1 MAELSDQEM
10 LRYNRQIILRGFD
23 FDGQEALKDSRVLV
37 VGLGG
42 LGCAASQYLA
52 SAGVGNLT
60 LLDFDTVSLS
70 NLQRQTLH
78 SDATVGQPKVE
89 SARYAL
95 TRINPHIAITP
106 VNALLDDAELAAL
119 IAEHDLVLDCT
130 DNVAVRNQLNA
141 GCFAAKVP
149 LVSGAAIRMEGQ
161 ITVFTYQD
169 GEPCYRCLS
178 RLFGE
183 NALTCVEA
191 GVMAPLI
198 GVIGSLQA
206 MEAIKLL
213 AGYGKPA
220 SGKIVM
226 YDAMTC
232 QFREMKLM
240 RNPGCEVR
248 AVIATSSQIR
258 RGTPPRHQQFM
269 RMQNVRLNRRSA
281 KRSQP
286 VLFKLR
292 HSGFHRRIANHLLCH
307 IQWQRN

>member
-10 LRYNRQIILRGFD
+10 MRYNRQIILRGFD
-23 FDGQEALKDSRVLV
+23 FEGQEALKEARVLV
-37 VGLGG
+37 VGVGG
-42 LGCAASQYLA
+42 LGCAATQYLA
-52 SAGVGNLT
+52 GAGVGHLT
-60 LLDFDTVSLS
+60 LLDFDTVSVS

-78 SDATVGQPKVE
+78 SDATVGQPKVL
-89 SARYAL
+89 SARDAL
-95 TRINPHIAITP
+95 ARINPYIAITP
-106 VNALLDDAELAAL
+106 VNALLDESEIHTL

-130 DNVAVRNQLNA
+130 DNVSIRNQLNA
-141 GCFAAKVP
+141 GCFAARIP

-161 ITVFTYQD
+161 ITVFTYQQ

-213 AGYGKPA
+213 ANYGKPA

-240 RNPGCEVR
+240 RNPGCEVCSR
-248 AVIATSSQIR
+248 
-258 RGTPPRHQQFM
+258 
-269 RMQNVRLNRRSA
+269 
-281 KRSQP
+281 
-286 VLFKLR
+286 
-292 HSGFHRRIANHLLCH
+292 
-307 IQWQRN
+307 

>member
-1 MAELSDQEM
+1 MSAELSDQEM

-23 FDGQEALKDSRVLV
+23 FDGQEALKAARVLV

-42 LGCAASQYLA
+42 LGCAAAPYLA
-52 SAGVGNLT
+52 AAGTGHLT
-60 LLDFDTVSLS
+60 LLDFDTVALS

-78 SDATVGQPKVE
+78 RDATIGQPKVD
-89 SARYAL
+89 SARNMLVA
-95 TRINPHIAITP
+95 INPHIQIDA
-106 VNALLDDAELAAL
+106 VNALLDETQLLELVAK
-119 IAEHDLVLDCT
+119 HDLVMDCT
-130 DNVAVRNQLNA
+130 DNVAIRNQLNQC
-141 GCFAAKVP
+141 CFTLEKP

-161 ITVFTYQD
+161 ISVFTYQD

-191 GVMAPLI
+191 GVMAPLV

-213 AGYGKPA
+213 ANYGTPA

-232 QFREMKLM
+232 QFREMKLP
-240 RNPGCEVR
+240 RNTHCEVCGSH
-248 AVIATSSQIR
+248 SS
-258 RGTPPRHQQFM
+258 
-269 RMQNVRLNRRSA
+269 
-281 KRSQP
+281 
-286 VLFKLR
+286 
-292 HSGFHRRIANHLLCH
+292 
-307 IQWQRN
+307 

>member
-10 LRYNRQIILRGFD
+10 MRYNRQIILRGFD
-23 FDGQEALKDSRVLV
+23 FEGQEALKEARVLV

-42 LGCAASQYLA
+42 LGCAVTQYLA
-52 SAGVGNLT
+52 GAGVGQLT
-60 LLDFDTVSLS
+60 LLDFDTVSVS

-78 SDATVGQPKVE
+78 SDATVGQPKVL
-89 SARYAL
+89 SARDAL
-95 TRINPHIAITP
+95 ARINPYIAITP
-106 VNALLDDAELAAL
+106 VNALLGDSEIHSL

-130 DNVAVRNQLNA
+130 DNVSIRNQLNA
-141 GCFAAKVP
+141 GCFAARIP

-161 ITVFTYQD
+161 ITVFTYQE

-213 AGYGKPA
+213 ANYGKPA

-240 RNPGCEVR
+240 RNPGCEVCSR
-248 AVIATSSQIR
+248 
-258 RGTPPRHQQFM
+258 
-269 RMQNVRLNRRSA
+269 
-281 KRSQP
+281 
-286 VLFKLR
+286 
-292 HSGFHRRIANHLLCH
+292 
-307 IQWQRN
+307 

>member
-1 MAELSDQEM
+1 MTELSDQEM

-89 SARYAL
+89 SARDAL

-106 VNALLDDAELAAL
+106 VNALLDDAELAAM
-119 IAEHDLVLDCT
+119 IAKHDLVLDCT

-141 GCFAAKVP
+141 GCFVAKVP

-198 GVIGSLQA
+198 GVDWFVAGNGSDQT
-206 MEAIKLL
+206 
-213 AGYGKPA
+213 AGRLWQSRPAGKV
-220 SGKIVM
+220 VM

-240 RNPGCEVR
+240 RNPGCEVCG
-248 AVIATSSQIR
+248 Q
-258 RGTPPRHQQFM
+258 
-269 RMQNVRLNRRSA
+269 
-281 KRSQP
+281 
-286 VLFKLR
+286 
-292 HSGFHRRIANHLLCH
+292 
-307 IQWQRN
+307 

>member
-10 LRYNRQIILRGFD
+10 MRYNRQIILRGFD
-23 FDGQEALKDSRVLV
+23 FEGQEALKEARVLV
-37 VGLGG
+37 VGVGG
-42 LGCAASQYLA
+42 LGCAATQYLA
-52 SAGVGNLT
+52 GAGVGHLT
-60 LLDFDTVSLS
+60 LLDFDTVSVS

-78 SDATVGQPKVE
+78 SDATVGQPKVL
-89 SARYAL
+89 SARDAL
-95 TRINPHIAITP
+95 ARINPYIAITP
-106 VNALLDDAELAAL
+106 VNALLDESEIHML
-119 IAEHDLVLDCT
+119 ITEHDLVLDCT
-130 DNVAVRNQLNA
+130 DNVSIRNQLNA
-141 GCFAAKVP
+141 GCFAARIP

-161 ITVFTYQD
+161 ITVFTYQER
-169 GEPCYRCLS
+169 EPCYRCLS

-213 AGYGKPA
+213 ANYGKPA

-240 RNPGCEVR
+240 RNPTCEVCG
-248 AVIATSSQIR
+248 S
-258 RGTPPRHQQFM
+258 
-269 RMQNVRLNRRSA
+269 
-281 KRSQP
+281 
-286 VLFKLR
+286 
-292 HSGFHRRIANHLLCH
+292 
-307 IQWQRN
+307 

>member
-1 MAELSDQEM
+1 M
-10 LRYNRQIILRGFD
+10 L
-23 FDGQEALKDSRVLV
+23 
-37 VGLGG
+37 
-42 LGCAASQYLA
+42 
-52 SAGVGNLT
+52 
-60 LLDFDTVSLS
+60 
-70 NLQRQTLH
+70 
-78 SDATVGQPKVE
+78 
-89 SARYAL
+89 SARDAL
-95 TRINPHIAITP
+95 ARINPYIAITP
-106 VNALLDDAELAAL
+106 VNALLEENQIHAL

-130 DNVAVRNQLNA
+130 DNISIRNQLNA
-141 GCFAAKVP
+141 GCFAAVVP

-161 ITVFTYQD
+161 ITVFTYQE

-213 AGYGKPA
+213 ANYGKPA

-240 RNPGCEVR
+240 RNPGCEVCSR
-248 AVIATSSQIR
+248 
-258 RGTPPRHQQFM
+258 
-269 RMQNVRLNRRSA
+269 
-281 KRSQP
+281 
-286 VLFKLR
+286 
-292 HSGFHRRIANHLLCH
+292 
-307 IQWQRN
+307 

>member
-10 LRYNRQIILRGFD
+10 MRYNRQIILRGFD
-23 FDGQEALKDSRVLV
+23 FEGQEALKDARVLV
-37 VGLGG
+37 VGVG
-42 LGCAASQYLA
+42 LGCAATQYLA
-52 SAGVGNLT
+52 GAGVGHLT
-60 LLDFDTVSLS
+60 LLDFDTVSVS

-78 SDATVGQPKVE
+78 SDATVGQPKVL
-89 SARYAL
+89 SARDAL
-95 TRINPHIAITP
+95 ARINPYIAITP
-106 VNALLDDAELAAL
+106 VNALLDESEIHTL
-119 IAEHDLVLDCT
+119 ITEPDLVLDCT
-130 DNVAVRNQLNA
+130 DNVSIRNQLNA
-141 GCFAAKVP
+141 GCFAARIP

-161 ITVFTYQD
+161 ITVFTYQE

-213 AGYGKPA
+213 ANYGKPA

-240 RNPGCEVR
+240 RNPTCEVCG
-248 AVIATSSQIR
+248 S
-258 RGTPPRHQQFM
+258 
-269 RMQNVRLNRRSA
+269 
-281 KRSQP
+281 
-286 VLFKLR
+286 
-292 HSGFHRRIANHLLCH
+292 
-307 IQWQRN
+307 

>member
-1 MAELSDQEM
+1 MSAELSDQEM

-23 FDGQEALKDSRVLV
+23 FDGQEALKAARVLV

-42 LGCAASQYLA
+42 LGCAAAPYLA
-52 SAGVGNLT
+52 AAGVGHLT
-60 LLDFDTVSLS
+60 LLDFDTVALS

-78 SDATVGQPKVE
+78 RDATIGQPKVD
-89 SARYAL
+89 SARDML
-95 TRINPHIAITP
+95 VTINPHIEIET
-106 VNALLDDAELAAL
+106 VNALLDEAQLLERVAQ
-119 IAEHDLVLDCT
+119 HDLVLDCT
-130 DNVAVRNQLNA
+130 DNVAIRNQLNQC
-141 GCFAAKVP
+141 CFTTKKP

-161 ITVFTYQD
+161 ISVFTYQD

-191 GVMAPLI
+191 GVMAPLV

-213 AGYGKPA
+213 ANYGTPA

-232 QFREMKLM
+232 QFREMKLP
-240 RNPGCEVR
+240 RNSHCEVCG
-248 AVIATSSQIR
+248 THSS
-258 RGTPPRHQQFM
+258 
-269 RMQNVRLNRRSA
+269 
-281 KRSQP
+281 
-286 VLFKLR
+286 
-292 HSGFHRRIANHLLCH
+292 
-307 IQWQRN
+307 

>member
-10 LRYNRQIILRGFD
+10 MRYNRQIILRGFD
-23 FDGQEALKDSRVLV
+23 FEGQEALKEARVLV
-37 VGLGG
+37 VGVGG
-42 LGCAASQYLA
+42 LGCAATQYLA
-52 SAGVGNLT
+52 GAGVGHLT
-60 LLDFDTVSLS
+60 LLDFDTVSVS

-78 SDATVGQPKVE
+78 SDATVGQPKVL
-89 SARYAL
+89 SARDAL
-95 TRINPHIAITP
+95 ARINPYIAITP
-106 VNALLDDAELAAL
+106 VNALLDESEIHTL
-119 IAEHDLVLDCT
+119 ITEHDLVLDCT
-130 DNVAVRNQLNA
+130 DNVSIRNQLNA
-141 GCFAAKVP
+141 GCFAARIP

-161 ITVFTYQD
+161 ITVFTNQE

-213 AGYGKPA
+213 ANYGKPA

-240 RNPGCEVR
+240 RNPGCEVCG
-248 AVIATSSQIR
+248 Q
-258 RGTPPRHQQFM
+258 
-269 RMQNVRLNRRSA
+269 
-281 KRSQP
+281 
-286 VLFKLR
+286 
-292 HSGFHRRIANHLLCH
+292 
-307 IQWQRN
+307 

>member
-10 LRYNRQIILRGFD
+10 MRYNRQIILRGFD
-23 FDGQEALKDSRVLV
+23 FEGQEALKEARVLV
-37 VGLGG
+37 VGVGG
-42 LGCAASQYLA
+42 LGCAATQYLA
-52 SAGVGNLT
+52 GAGVGHLT
-60 LLDFDTVSLS
+60 LLDFDTVSVS

-78 SDATVGQPKVE
+78 SDATVGQPKVL
-89 SARYAL
+89 SARDAL
-95 TRINPHIAITP
+95 ARINPYIAITS
-106 VNALLDDAELAAL
+106 VNALLDESEIHTL
-119 IAEHDLVLDCT
+119 ITEHDLVLDCT
-130 DNVAVRNQLNA
+130 DNVSIRNQLNA
-141 GCFAAKVP
+141 GCFAARIP

-161 ITVFTYQD
+161 ITVFTYQE

-213 AGYGKPA
+213 ANYGKPA

-240 RNPGCEVR
+240 RNPTCEVCG
-248 AVIATSSQIR
+248 S
-258 RGTPPRHQQFM
+258 
-269 RMQNVRLNRRSA
+269 
-281 KRSQP
+281 
-286 VLFKLR
+286 
-292 HSGFHRRIANHLLCH
+292 
-307 IQWQRN
+307 

>member
-10 LRYNRQIILRGFD
+10 MRYNRQIILRGFD
-23 FDGQEALKDSRVLV
+23 FEGQEALKDARVLV
-37 VGLGG
+37 VGVGG
-42 LGCAASQYLA
+42 LGCAATQYLA
-52 SAGVGNLT
+52 GAGVGHLT
-60 LLDFDTVSLS
+60 LLDFDKVSVS

-78 SDATVGQPKVE
+78 SDATVGQPKVL
-89 SARYAL
+89 SARDAL
-95 TRINPHIAITP
+95 ARINPYIAITP
-106 VNALLDDAELAAL
+106 VNALLDESEIHTL
-119 IAEHDLVLDCT
+119 ITEHDLVLDCT
-130 DNVAVRNQLNA
+130 DNVSIRNQLNA
-141 GCFAAKVP
+141 GCFAARIP

-161 ITVFTYQD
+161 ITVFTYQE

-213 AGYGKPA
+213 ANYGKPA

-240 RNPGCEVR
+240 RNPTCEVCG
-248 AVIATSSQIR
+248 S
-258 RGTPPRHQQFM
+258 
-269 RMQNVRLNRRSA
+269 
-281 KRSQP
+281 
-286 VLFKLR
+286 
-292 HSGFHRRIANHLLCH
+292 
-307 IQWQRN
+307 

>member
-1 MAELSDQEM
+1 MTEALSDQEM

-23 FDGQEALKDSRVLV
+23 FDGQEALKAARVLV

-42 LGCAASQYLA
+42 LGCAAAQYLA
-52 SAGVGNLT
+52 AAGVGAMT

-78 SDATVGQPKVE
+78 SEATLGQPKVD
-89 SARYAL
+89 SARAAL
-95 TRINPHIAITP
+95 SAINPHVKFTCI
-106 VNALLDDAELAAL
+106 NALLDDDRLAAE
-119 IAEHDLVLDCT
+119 IAAHDLVLDCT
-130 DNVAVRNQLNA
+130 DNVQIRNQLNA
-141 GCFAAKVP
+141 GCFQHKTP

-161 ITVFTYQD
+161 ISVFRYAD

-191 GVMAPLI
+191 GVMAPLV

-213 AGYGKPA
+213 SGYGTPA
-220 SGKIVM
+220 AGKIVM

-240 RNPGCEVR
+240 RNPNCDICG
-248 AVIATSSQIR
+248 Q
-258 RGTPPRHQQFM
+258 
-269 RMQNVRLNRRSA
+269 
-281 KRSQP
+281 
-286 VLFKLR
+286 
-292 HSGFHRRIANHLLCH
+292 
-307 IQWQRN
+307 